1 MKAIA
6 FALWMVSCFSLADAQ
21 GKYLT
26 NEGSISFY
34 SHTVIE
40 DITAVSQKVAAVI
53 DSQSG
58 EVAIIVR
65 MVDFQFEKKLM
76 QEHFNENYVESEK
89 YPKATFNGRIT
100 NNESVDYGTNGSYPA
115 EVSGELTI
123 HGITKTISVQGSVEV
138 SKEGITARTKFML
151 NPEDYGIKIPGV
163 VRENIAESMAV
174 TAELFCK
181 PI

>member
-1 MKAIA
+1 MKTTVFTI
-6 FALWMVSCFSLADAQ
+6 WMMLCFSIAGAQ

-26 NEGSISFY
+26 NEGSIIFY
-34 SHTVIE
+34 SHTAIE
-40 DITAVSQKVAAVI
+40 DITADNQKVAAVI

-65 MVDFQFEKKLM
+65 MVDFEFKKKLM

-100 NNESVDYGTNGSYPA
+100 NNESVDYAAKGSYPV

-123 HGITKTISVQGSVEV
+123 HGITKTISVQGTMEISA
-138 SKEGITARTKFML
+138 EGITARTKFML
-151 NPEDYGIKIPGV
+151 NPENYGIKIPGV
-163 VRENIAESMAV
+163 VRDNIAENMEI